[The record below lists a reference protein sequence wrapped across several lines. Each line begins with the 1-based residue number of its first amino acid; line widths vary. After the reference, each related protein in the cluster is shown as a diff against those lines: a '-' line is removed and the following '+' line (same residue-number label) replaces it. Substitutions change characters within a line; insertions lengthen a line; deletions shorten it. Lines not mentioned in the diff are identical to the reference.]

1 MFEFAG
7 KWIDGRFIAF
17 RDWLDRKLVPAWRVW
32 WKLTTMRLGILFA
45 ALMTYI
51 AAAPQEFMQALNAL
65 PDWMRHSLPEW
76 IGPLSLAVLFFA
88 RFWDQTAKINP
99 PAPPAPPAAP
109 EIHHGA
115 E

>member
-1 MFEFAG
+1 MFEIAG

-17 RDWLDRKLVPAWRVW
+17 RDWLDKRLLPTWRVW
-32 WKLTTMRLGILFA
+32 WKLATMRLGVGVA
-45 ALMTYI
+45 ALFTYLT
-51 AAAPQEFMQALNAL
+51 AVPQALTQALNSL
-65 PDWMRHSLPEW
+65 PDWLHHSLPEW
-76 IGPLSLAVLFFA
+76 IGPLSLIILFFA

-99 PAPPAPPAAP
+99 PAPPPAP